1 MTKAYTY
8 RCPLKGKCKH
18 KRNCFI
24 LKTEQKLKETLEII
38 YKCPTEKREVPLRIL
53 PDNYEK

>member
-38 YKCPTEKREVPLRIL
+38 YKCLAEKREVPLRIL